1 MFNPKKG
8 ITAEGFMSEL
18 ERDPEFARRKA
29 EREKELEMREAESRK
44 EQATLL
50 RELAAV
56 GVRISTV
63 WDLVNTSAPYTAA
76 LPILLD
82 HLKRPY
88 SDGTR
93 EGIARAL
100 AVRATRPIGWSV
112 LVDEFEKTEL
122 SKKRVKDGIAVALAG
137 ASDDTVISE
146 LIELAKDRRHGESRL
161 LLLLGIKR
169 SRLPEA
175 KDAIKELASDPALSK
190 EIASW
195 KRGSLRSK

>member
-1 MFNPKKG
+1 MFKPKKG
-8 ITAEGFMSEL
+8 LTVEEFMRQL
-18 ERDPEFARRKA
+18 EQDPEFAQRKA
-29 EREKELEMREAESRK
+29 EREKELERREAESRE

-50 RELAAV
+50 QELAAV
-56 GVRISTV
+56 GVNVSTV
-63 WDLVNTSAPYTAA
+63 WDLVNTSATYTAA

-82 HLKRPY
+82 HLKQPY

-112 LVDEFEKTEL
+112 LVEEFEKAEP
-122 SKKRVKDGIAVALAG
+122 SNKRVKDGIAVALSG

-146 LIELAKDRRHGESRL
+146 LIELAKNKRHGDSRL

-169 SRLPEA
+169 SRRPDA
-175 KDAIKELASDPALSK
+175 KKAIEEMAADPALSK
-190 EIASW
+190 EISSW
-195 KRGSLRSK
+195 RRGLRSSK